1 MIGVMTLQHHTNE
14 GGGGWLEVG
23 QKEKKSISW
32 ADVLTFTTFAPF
44 FRVKTESHNFLLNVQ
59 CFI

>member
-23 QKEKKSISW
+23 QKEKKTHK
-32 ADVLTFTTFAPF
+32 LG
-44 FRVKTESHNFLLNVQ
+44 
-59 CFI
+59 